1 MQMRAPSA
9 FFRREKDNSLLV
21 SIGPRYVD
29 RRVRVLYVVGRTWG
43 ARTYGISQCPL
54 LHLRLTQRQVLH
66 PIDTSPVSDKY
77 DIVDVDERCVAYVL
91 QKAERSPLSL
101 TKVNILLEIMLRTN
115 ITNEESEGL
124 YAVNSEVQGPS
135 SNTQ

>member
-9 FFRREKDNSLLV
+9 FFQRGKDDSLLA
-21 SIGPRYVD
+21 SIGPRNVA
-29 RRVRVLYVVGRTWG
+29 RVRVLYAVGRT
-43 ARTYGISQCPL
+43 YGVSQCPL
-54 LHLRLTQRQVLH
+54 LHLRLTQRRLLH
-66 PIDTSPVSDKY
+66 LIDTSPVSNKY
-77 DIVDVDERCVAYVL
+77 DIADIDERCVAYGL

-124 YAVNSEVQGPS
+124 YAANSEVQGPS
-135 SNTQ
+135 SN